1 MKVAAEAGDRE
12 TIRAA
17 VRLNWRLWTILQ
29 AELLDPQCLVPDD
42 VRNNML
48 SLANFVDKHSVDVIG
63 KPAPAKLQV
72 LISINR
78 ELSAGL
84 FTDVEPAI
92 GTAASFDPHAT
103 SQSQDQCSPG
113 LRIST

>member
-1 MKVAAEAGDRE
+1 MSVSAS
-12 TIRAA
+12 
-17 VRLNWRLWTILQ
+17 
-29 AELLDPQCLVPDD
+29 LVPDGL
-42 VRNNML
+42 RTNML

-63 KPAPAKLQV
+63 KPVAAKLQV

-84 FTDVEPAI
+84 FTDVDSTVDEALSPS
-92 GTAASFDPHAT
+92 AAAPDHGLQNA
-103 SQSQDQCSPG
+103 G